1 MYFIYCIRLL
11 HVSTSP
17 FLRLEAFFL
26 AELVSERYEGRDH
39 RFPSEQLC
47 RFFFCLF
54 VFLVL
59 ALLYAIYVDIR

>member
-11 HVSTSP
+11 HVSTPP

-39 RFPSEQLC
+39 RFPNEQLC
-47 RFFFCLF
+47 RFFF
-54 VFLVL
+54 VLVL